1 VYVSGHKHALQVFQP
16 GHLPY
21 VLVSGAGILGHESP
35 VGWHAD
41 TRFASSAAGFM
52 RLDVLDDGRV
62 RLGVWTVDD
71 DGGTVEGF
79 STWLEPAA
87 AGR

>member
-1 VYVSGHKHALQVFQP
+1 
-16 GHLPY
+16 
-21 VLVSGAGILGHESP
+21 
-35 VGWHAD
+35 
-41 TRFASSAAGFM
+41 
-52 RLDVLDDGRV
+52 
-62 RLGVWTVDD
+62 VWTVDD